1 MLVVLL
7 EYQHWDNL
15 SVNIGSNMT
24 DRFIHHLEHLML
36 YGVISMVIVAEIGFV
51 VWLLL
56 RWLQKN
62 VKFNWSPVINIGEST
77 NLRTVDSPI
86 ETTKVKKDLGPI
98 EVDVKKE
105 FKIDTTPDE
114 KSVKV
119 DEKIKGKVKT
129 QKDKLRSLRK

>member
-1 MLVVLL
+1 
-7 EYQHWDNL
+7 
-15 SVNIGSNMT
+15 MT
-24 DRFIHHLEHLML
+24 DRFVHHLEHLML

-56 RWLQKN
+56 RWLLKN
-62 VKFNWSPVINIGEST
+62 FNWSPVINIGEST
-77 NLRTVDSPI
+77 NLRNVDSPI

-98 EVDVKKE
+98 EVGVSKTM
-105 FKIDTTPDE
+105 IVDTKSDE
-114 KSVKV
+114 SSVKL